1 MKNYRVVNLELTLPA
16 VRDMP
21 ERITREVRQARA
33 HQIRVIKFINGYGS
47 TGRGG
52 KLRLAVRQTL
62 TRAVQA
68 GQIACCIPGEK
79 LSIFDADTQRALRLC
94 DELRRD
100 PDLDR
105 HNNGVTIVVL

>member
-1 MKNYRVVNLELTLPA
+1 MKNYRIVNLELTLPA
-16 VRDMP
+16 VRDIP
-21 ERITREVRQARA
+21 DRVARELRQARA
-33 HQIRVIKFINGYGS
+33 HHIRVIKFIHGYGS

-52 KLRLAVRQTL
+52 KLRPAVRQVL
-62 TRAVQA
+62 LRAQAA
-68 GQIACCIPGEK
+68 GQIACCIPGET

-105 HNNGVTIVVL
+105 HNNGVTVILL

>member
-33 HQIRVIKFINGYGS
+33 HQIRVIKFIHGYGS

-52 KLRLAVRQTL
+52 PRLSGRTDCLLYPRRKTVH
-62 TRAVQA
+62 
-68 GQIACCIPGEK
+68 
-79 LSIFDADTQRALRLC
+79 
-94 DELRRD
+94 LRR
-100 PDLDR
+100 R
-105 HNNGVTIVVL
+105 HPACPAPVR

>member
-21 ERITREVRQARA
+21 ERITREVRQAR
-33 HQIRVIKFINGYGS
+33 
-47 TGRGG
+47 
-52 KLRLAVRQTL
+52 QTL
-62 TRAVQA
+62 TRASQA

>member
-33 HQIRVIKFINGYGS
+33 HQIRVIKFIHGYGS

-62 TRAVQA
+62 TPAVSPVKNCPSSTQTPSVPC
-68 GQIACCIPGEK
+68 ACAMNC
-79 LSIFDADTQRALRLC
+79 A
-94 DELRRD
+94 
-100 PDLDR
+100 
-105 HNNGVTIVVL
+105 VTPILTGTTTV